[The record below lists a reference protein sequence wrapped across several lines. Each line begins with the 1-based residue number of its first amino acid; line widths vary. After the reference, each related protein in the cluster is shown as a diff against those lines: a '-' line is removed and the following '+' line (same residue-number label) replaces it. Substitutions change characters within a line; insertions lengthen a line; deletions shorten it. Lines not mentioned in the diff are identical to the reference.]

1 MSGITCKHAVA
12 AIWNMATNGIETA
25 IPESY
30 CHPCHWLST
39 WEEMYRSK
47 INPTRSPDFW
57 DKCNVANT
65 IIPPDH
71 KPQIGR
77 PRKKRRKTAAELA
90 DIMVQGSKLSR
101 SGKSVT
107 CKLCKQV
114 VHNQRRCKGQSAGGS
129 KKTGVGSKKGS
140 GGSKKASGGS
150 KKAGMG
156 SKKAGMGSKK
166 AGMGSQ
172 TGMGSESQQ
181 NLVISQAQHATQ
193 TSVVSTNASPTRKRP
208 LPLVLQASPSRWSKT
223 SANRYN
229 SP

>member
-12 AIWNMATNGIETA
+12 SIWNMATNGIETA

-57 DKCNVANT
+57 EKSNVPNT

-71 KPQIGR
+71 KPQVGR
-77 PRKKRRKTAAELA
+77 PRKKRRKSAAELA
-90 DIMVQGSKLSR
+90 DIMVQGSRLSR

-107 CKLCKQV
+107 CKLCNQV
-114 VHNQRRCKGQSAGGS
+114 GHNRRSCKGQRDGGS
-129 KKTGVGSKKGS
+129 QSAS

-150 KKAGMG
+150 RKASGGSKKTGGG
-156 SKKAGMGSKK
+156 SKKASV
-166 AGMGSQ
+166 GSQ
-172 TGMGSESQQ
+172 QSM
-181 NLVISQAQHATQ
+181 VMSQAPHASQ
-193 TSVVSTNASPTRKRP
+193 TSVVVGTQASSAPTRVRP
-208 LPLVLQASPSRWSKT
+208 LPLLLQDSPSKRTKT
-223 SANRYN
+223 SANRFN